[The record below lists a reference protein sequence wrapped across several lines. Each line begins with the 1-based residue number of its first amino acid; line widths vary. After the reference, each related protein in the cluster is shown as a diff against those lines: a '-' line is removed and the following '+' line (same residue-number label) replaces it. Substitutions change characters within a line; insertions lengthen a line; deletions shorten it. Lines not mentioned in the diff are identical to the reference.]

1 MKSTLIVK
9 MNVIKNPF
17 LMSVNPFLAYY
28 LYSEDIQTTKLLQ
41 MSALTYV
48 HYSKQSLLEVN
59 SLPQDSSKSNIKF
72 RN

>member
-1 MKSTLIVK
+1 MKSALIVK

-17 LMSVNPFLAYY
+17 LMSVNPFLAHY
-28 LYSEDIQTTKLLQ
+28 LYSEGIQTTKLLQ

-48 HYSKQSLLEVN
+48 HYSQQILLEVN